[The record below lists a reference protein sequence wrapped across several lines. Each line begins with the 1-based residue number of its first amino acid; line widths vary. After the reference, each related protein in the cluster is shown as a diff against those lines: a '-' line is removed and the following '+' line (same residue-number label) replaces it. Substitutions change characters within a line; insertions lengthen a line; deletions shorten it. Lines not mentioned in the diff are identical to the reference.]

1 MSAIG
6 VGVRAALMT
15 AGGLG
20 AGAFAAFAGVAA
32 GEQEGGGADEQG
44 KEFDLFHAFF
54 WFSGCVGASLGSG
67 GG

>member
-6 VGVRAALMT
+6 VGVRAALMA
-15 AGGLG
+15 AGGLV

-44 KEFDLFHAFF
+44 EEFDLFHAYVF
-54 WFSGCVGASLGSG
+54 WLFS
-67 GG
+67 